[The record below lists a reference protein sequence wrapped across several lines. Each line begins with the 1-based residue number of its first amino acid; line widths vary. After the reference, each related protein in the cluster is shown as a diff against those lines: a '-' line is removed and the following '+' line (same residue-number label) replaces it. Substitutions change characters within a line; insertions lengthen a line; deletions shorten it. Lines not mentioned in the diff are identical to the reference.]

1 MFYSG
6 RREFKYV
13 IKDGLLVG
21 VYDEDGEPLPYDDVI
36 EVLNAPLLQLE
47 YDC

>member
-1 MFYSG
+1 MFG
-6 RREFKYV
+6 RYEYKLV
-13 IKDGLLVG
+13 IDGGLLVG
-21 VYDEDGEPLPYDDVI
+21 IYNSKGEPLPYDEVI